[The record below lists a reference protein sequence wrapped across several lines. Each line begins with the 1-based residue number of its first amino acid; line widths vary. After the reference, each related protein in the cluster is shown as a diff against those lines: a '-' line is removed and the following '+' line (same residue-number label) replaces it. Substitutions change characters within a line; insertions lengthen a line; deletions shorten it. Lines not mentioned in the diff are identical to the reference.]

1 MTRAA
6 EEMGR
11 LAVRIPGWRW
21 MPGMRIRSGSVR
33 SWGTV
38 VTVHPA
44 GFVDYWDPELE
55 NLFSGVHPS
64 WLDIDPDDPAT
75 AGWLLAMLGDS
86 LTRAFW
92 HGINVTVRVNIMP
105 PKGERVFISEHGERG
120 FNQPTLGLACI
131 AAAEALGRWPGGVE

>member
-1 MTRAA
+1 MTRTA

-55 NLFSGVHPS
+55 ELFSGVHPS

-75 AGWLLAMLGDS
+75 AGCFLALLGPGV
-86 LTRAFW
+86 RAW
-92 HGINVTVRVNIMP
+92 MDGADGLWTVEVGGVRASMH
-105 PKGERVFISEHGERG
+105 S
-120 FNQPTLGLACI
+120 TLGRACI
-131 AAAEALGRWPGGVE
+131 AAAAALGCWPGGAS